1 MPSSVVTVPLHCNSV
16 GGSVFSEHA
25 TAVAVV
31 NVTGTA
37 KNVEREMHVTHP
49 LDVGHLIKG

>member
-31 NVTGTA
+31 NVTVTA